1 MVRTKTVP
9 TRNDGHGMESRSRLD
24 AYARSRPTP
33 ERDDDDSPVSKRRR
47 KDTVTSERD
56 VQEDDLSSQ
65 IVSDTQTMQYLLLQI
80 SCITAHLTRLED
92 DANDDAWKEYCA
104 NGCNQ
109 RKSKKKEVR
118 AHPPHTHPRRPAARH
133 APS

>member
-65 IVSDTQTMQYLLLQI
+65 IVSDTQTMQ
-80 SCITAHLTRLED
+80 SSGITVFGRP
-92 DANDDAWKEYCA
+92 
-104 NGCNQ
+104 
-109 RKSKKKEVR
+109 SR
-118 AHPPHTHPRRPAARH
+118 ASSTV
-133 APS
+133 